1 MENNN
6 TYPNLGKNIRA
17 LRKAFGK
24 SLNQMADDLVTAGD
38 SDKRFDENYRFIQK
52 QTISQYENGKRI
64 PEREYLNII
73 AKYFKVTVDEL
84 LYGDFTNLKFNIEDL
99 NKDNY
104 TLDNLKVQDKW
115 ILNKCNNLIKSTIK
129 HMDKYEFNVVG
140 TEVYNFVWGDF
151 CDWYIE
157 LAKINM
163 DNTTKSVLLKVLTD
177 ILKMLHPFMPFVTE
191 EIYDMLPIRDS
202 ESIMISSY
210 PTYDKKYVF
219 DDAKELDNVIE
230 FIVKARN
237 VKQENKI
244 PKDALVYFNG
254 NYSDIILKLLKVDNS
269 LLTNDST
276 LDGITAKEGEYVIK
290 YMFDMSSNREKEMEN
305 LIKEKEALEA
315 SIKRRNN
322 LLANQNYVSKAPLAI
337 VNKEREDLKKEKERL
352 DIILN
357 KFTK

>member
-1 MENNN
+1 MVKPRLYNQEDP
-6 TYPNLGKNIRA
+6 TREAA
-17 LRKAFGK
+17 LWTLK
-24 SLNQMADDLVTAGD
+24 
-38 SDKRFDENYRFIQK
+38 
-52 QTISQYENGKRI
+52 
-64 PEREYLNII
+64 
-73 AKYFKVTVDEL
+73 TVL
-84 LYGDFTNLKFNIEDL
+84 INALKL
-99 NKDNY
+99 
-104 TLDNLKVQDKW
+104 
-115 ILNKCNNLIKSTIK
+115 
-129 HMDKYEFNVVG
+129 
-140 TEVYNFVWGDF
+140 
-151 CDWYIE
+151 
-157 LAKINM
+157 
-163 DNTTKSVLLKVLTD
+163 
-177 ILKMLHPFMPFVTE
+177 LHPFMPFVTE

-315 SIKRRNN
+315 SIKRRSN
-322 LLANQNYVSKAPLAI
+322 LLANQNYVSKAPTAI
-337 VNKEREDLKKEKERL
+337 VNKEREDLEKEKERL
-352 DIILN
+352 DIILS

>member
-1 MENNN
+1 
-6 TYPNLGKNIRA
+6 
-17 LRKAFGK
+17 
-24 SLNQMADDLVTAGD
+24 
-38 SDKRFDENYRFIQK
+38 
-52 QTISQYENGKRI
+52 
-64 PEREYLNII
+64 
-73 AKYFKVTVDEL
+73 
-84 LYGDFTNLKFNIEDL
+84 
-99 NKDNY
+99 
-104 TLDNLKVQDKW
+104 
-115 ILNKCNNLIKSTIK
+115 
-129 HMDKYEFNVVG
+129 
-140 TEVYNFVWGDF
+140 
-151 CDWYIE
+151 
-157 LAKINM
+157 
-163 DNTTKSVLLKVLTD
+163 
-177 ILKMLHPFMPFVTE
+177 
-191 EIYDMLPIRDS
+191 MLPFSDFVSFIF
-202 ESIMISSY
+202 SSY

-290 YMFDMSSNREKEMEN
+290 YMFDMSS
-305 LIKEKEALEA
+305 
-315 SIKRRNN
+315 KRRNN

-352 DIILN
+352 DIILS